1 LKARVR
7 FGMLDSNRG
16 RRHMHFFQLDQFAG
30 HLNETF
36 NADIENT
43 GVPFVLVEAAPLADP
58 RITGQVRAPFSLL
71 FRNESA
77 VLFPQRTYT
86 MRHHGLGEFGIF
98 LVPIARDR
106 TGFIYQALFN

>member
-1 LKARVR
+1 
-7 FGMLDSNRG
+7 
-16 RRHMHFFQLDQFAG
+16 MHFFQLDQFAG

-36 NADIENT
+36 SADIENT
-43 GVPFVLVEAAPLADP
+43 GIPFVLVEAAPLPDQ
-58 RITGQVRAPFSLL
+58 RLTGQMRAPFSL
-71 FRNESA
+71 
-77 VLFPQRTYT
+77 LFPQRTYT